1 MVPEAYFQKFK
12 TIADKL
18 KEKSLSTLVSERL
31 YSAEACGLF
40 LDYSKN
46 YLTEE
51 LLDVF
56 QGLAAE
62 INIKE
67 QKEAMF
73 AGEKINNTEGRAVW
87 HTALR
92 RFTLA
97 EDQDSIDDMVL
108 GELERVFE
116 FCSKV
121 NAKEIKS
128 VSGKKFKSVINIGI
142 GGSDLG
148 PKMVSTALKQFH
160 EPGAPVV
167 QFVSNVDGRALIVA
181 LEHCEPDQTLFI
193 ISSKTFTTQETMENA
208 ASAKA
213 WLLNNISGFN
223 ESEIIAHHFCA
234 ITTNIPAAEAF
245 GLNSDRCFGFWEW
258 VGGRYSLWSA
268 IGIGTILAVGK
279 ENFIQMLKGA
289 ASMDKHFIEA
299 PLRSNIP
306 EILAYLGIWYNWFWE
321 ANSQAII
328 PYSEDL
334 SYFPS
339 FLQQLDME
347 SNGKGVTKDGSP
359 VTQKTGQI
367 IWGEPGTNGQHAF
380 FQLLH
385 QGTHF
390 IPVDFILPVKQK
402 NTLKSHQE
410 ILIANALA
418 QSQAL
423 MEGKSAESVLAE
435 MQENNIPASESSKLT
450 PHKTFLGNRV
460 SNTILLEELN
470 PFSLGALI
478 AAYEHKVFIQGLVY
492 GVNSFDQF
500 GVELGKV
507 LAKEVLSGL
516 AGKSIEV
523 DKSTAM
529 LLNKV
534 R

>member
-1 MVPEAYFQKFK
+1 MVPKAYVEEFK

-18 KEKSLSTLVSERL
+18 RKTSLSSLVSERL

-46 YLTEE
+46 FLSEE

-56 QGLAAE
+56 QNLAAE
-62 INIKE
+62 INIQE

-92 RFTLA
+92 RFTLPK
-97 EDQDSIDDMVL
+97 EQDSVDQMVI

-121 NAKEIKS
+121 NTEAIKS
-128 VSGKKFKSVINIGI
+128 VSGKKFNYVINIGI

-160 EPGAPVV
+160 EASAPTV
-167 QFVSNVDGRALIVA
+167 QFVSNIDGRALIGA
-181 LEHCEPDQTLFI
+181 LDHCEPDQTLFI

-213 WLLNNISGFN
+213 WLLDNISGFSEN
-223 ESEIIAHHFCA
+223 EIIANHFCA
-234 ITTNIPAAEAF
+234 ITTNIPAAESF
-245 GLNSDRCFGFWEW
+245 GLNKERCFGFWEW

-268 IGIGTILAVGK
+268 IGIGTIIAIGK
-279 ENFIQMLKGA
+279 ENFIKLLRGA
-289 ASMDKHFIEA
+289 ASMDQHFIEA
-299 PLRSNIP
+299 PLRNNIP

-321 ANSQAII
+321 ATSQAII

-334 SYFPS
+334 GYFPS

-347 SNGKGVTKDGSP
+347 SNGKGVTKDGSS
-359 VTQKTGQI
+359 VAQKTGQI

-402 NTLKSHQE
+402 NTLKSHQQ

-423 MEGKSAESVLAE
+423 MEGKSAESVLEE
-435 MQENNIPASESSKLT
+435 MQKNNIPASESAKLT
-450 PHKTFLGNRV
+450 PHKTFQGNRV

-470 PFSLGALI
+470 PFNLGALI

-516 AGKSIEV
+516 SGKSIEV
-523 DKSTAM
+523 DKSTEM
-529 LLNKV
+529 LLNKI